1 MATADDHDGTGDLA
15 ESRELVRSAS
25 KWFIAG
31 LGGIGAVLVA
41 GSQLSSVGARD
52 PATPRFWVAIVGVGA
67 GLLAIMW
74 AMWRVVDVLSP
85 QPWSFEDIV
94 SAWGEDGSRTPHE
107 RAARREVGE
116 YLRTH
121 PTALGGFSSPSQI
134 LDLYKESEPDREG
147 LDDLVALMDAMLDK
161 AATVSLQARFQSL
174 RWQIA
179 AGVLLGATGIIAFAW
194 AANPADPVQPKPSLV
209 NAVLTNAD
217 LSGASLRNVDLTG
230 ADLTGADLTGADVA
244 GAVLDEVTWGGTTC
258 PDGTN
263 SDANAPANASSTGAK
278 GSCVGHLTP

>member
-1 MATADDHDGTGDLA
+1 MSTADDAGSTGDLA

-31 LGGIGAVLVA
+31 LGAIGAVLVA
-41 GSQLSSVGARD
+41 GSQLSSVGALD
-52 PATPRFWVAIVGVGA
+52 PTAPRFWIALLGVGA
-67 GLLAIMW
+67 GLIAIMW
-74 AMWRVVDVLSP
+74 AMWRVVDVLAP

-94 SAWGEDGSRTPHE
+94 EAWDAHAPK
-107 RAARREVGE
+107 ARRPKAPHQDVGA
-116 YLRTH
+116 YFRSH
-121 PTALGGFSSPSQI
+121 PTALGGFSSPREI
-134 LDLYKESEPDREG
+134 LDLYEESESDREG
-147 LDDLVALMDAMLDK
+147 LGDLVSLMDAMLDK
-161 AATVSLQARFQSL
+161 AATISLQTRFQSL

-209 NAVLTNAD
+209 NANLRGAD

-230 ADLTGADLTGADVA
+230 ADLTAADLTGADVA
-244 GAVLDEVTWGGTTC
+244 GAVLEGVVWGDTTC

-263 SDANAPANASSTGAK
+263 SDASAPSSGASTASK
-278 GSCVGHLTP
+278 GSCTGHLTP